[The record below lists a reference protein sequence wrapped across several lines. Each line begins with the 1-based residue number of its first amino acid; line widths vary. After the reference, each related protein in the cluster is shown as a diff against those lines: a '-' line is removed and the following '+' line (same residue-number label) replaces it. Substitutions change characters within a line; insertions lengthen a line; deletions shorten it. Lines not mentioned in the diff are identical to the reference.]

1 MIITLKIFKHD
12 RNGSFKYFIG
22 PLGPLHDSL
31 FIDMKMSD
39 FSQIVLQK
47 EDSTVIVAMSV

>member
-47 EDSTVIVAMSV
+47 RIVQ